1 MVKRKSD
8 ASSTSPRKKAKLDEP
23 TETLANAALSS
34 SPSPTSSLSSTWQR
48 REKRKRSDSTL
59 VDDPDESD
67 TSTNTKRAKTQSP
80 TSSRRP
86 SPSPNPNGARPV
98 PGNDQDDW
106 EWEWHDDHPEKFEH
120 IYWEP
125 TDLPEKAKRWRRRVD
140 LLAKGYV
147 GCVCGKMHY
156 AIGRKSWHYPGQEPE
171 LEDPEEQLP
180 EPDEP
185 HVRSGS
191 VSAYQSR
198 GQERLLSPELSDDEE
213 AVGNAQPNSA
223 PSDVSSVREPSVAP
237 ELPVSVIAEASAVS
251 PTNSPT
257 NSPIVTPTANNSRL
271 PCGRNNAQRNIS
283 KPTTP
288 RRTNRKN
295 KNKNK
300 KDQESKDKTVK
311 RQPRNRKPKTTLMVE
326 EPVVSRRSSRRN
338 AGSQLYFLDDSGKA
352 CLVAASS
359 R

>member
-1 MVKRKSD
+1 MVKRKYA
-8 ASSTSPRKKAKLDEP
+8 ASSASPRKKAKLDEP
-23 TETLANAALSS
+23 TETLANAPRSS
-34 SPSPTSSLSSTWQR
+34 SPSSPTSSSSSTSQR

-59 VDDPDESD
+59 LDDPDESD
-67 TSTNTKRAKTQSP
+67 ASINTKRAKTQSP

-86 SPSPNPNGARPV
+86 SPSLNPEGTRPV
-98 PGNDQDDW
+98 PDEDSDDSS
-106 EWEWHDDHPEKFEH
+106 EWELHDDHPEKFAH
-120 IYWEP
+120 VFWEP
-125 TDLPEKAKRWRRRVD
+125 TDLSEAARERRRRFD
-140 LLAKGYV
+140 LMMKGYTS
-147 GCVCGKMHY
+147 CVCGKMHY

-185 HVRSGS
+185 HVRSRP

-198 GQERLLSPELSDDEE
+198 GQERLLSPELSDDE
-213 AVGNAQPNSA
+213 AAAGNAQPNFA
-223 PSDVSSVREPSVAP
+223 PSDVSSVREPSVELDLPAP
-237 ELPVSVIAEASAVS
+237 VIAEVSAI
-251 PTNSPT
+251 SPT
-257 NSPIVTPTANNSRL
+257 NSPIVTPTANNSRASR
-271 PCGRNNAQRNIS
+271 GRNNAQQNIS

-288 RRTNRKN
+288 RRTHRKN

-311 RQPRNRKPKTTLMVE
+311 QQPRNRKPKTTLMVE